1 MAIDHWHSA
10 AAARTFKVGSVN
22 VVRSTFVPSW
32 VVSTL
37 ACESLMMNSPVKPD
51 VRLAALHR
59 EVRHMIVD
67 IFCTSHPP
75 VGALAW
81 RSASYC
87 VHRPATGTGAVVGA
101 GAGVVG
107 LGVAGELVGM
117 RFQGW

>member
-37 ACESLMMNSPVKPD
+37 ACESLMMSSPVDPD
-51 VRLAALHR
+51 VCLVALHR

-67 IFCTSHPP
+67 IFCTSHPFA
-75 VGALAW
+75 GALAW

-87 VHRPATGTGAVVGA
+87 VHRPAMGTVVGG
-101 GAGVVG
+101 GAGVVV
-107 LGVAGELVGM
+107 LGVAGKLVGM
-117 RFQGW
+117 SFQGW

>member
-1 MAIDHWHSA
+1 M
-10 AAARTFKVGSVN
+10 
-22 VVRSTFVPSW
+22 
-32 VVSTL
+32 
-37 ACESLMMNSPVKPD
+37 ACESLMMNRPVKPD

-67 IFCTSHPP
+67 ILCTSHPP

-87 VHRPATGTGAVVGA
+87 VHRPAMGTGA